1 MGIGVPV
8 LAPALKEEYG
18 LSLGQVGVVL
28 AAEWVGTLVTLIP
41 WGLAADRFGERL
53 VLGTGLGACGALLVA
68 AGHAPGF
75 VSLVVLLALAGG
87 LGVSV
92 ISASGRAVMHW
103 FGPHER
109 GLALG
114 IRQAA
119 IPLGGL
125 LAAIVLPLLSLET
138 AFLFL
143 GGMCVAAAVGGV
155 VVLRE
160 AEAWDEGVEPEAVE
174 WTLRDGRL
182 WRLSLASGLYLVA
195 QVAVIGFVVL
205 FLHDERGFS
214 AGAAAAVLAVVQVLA
229 AVLRVGAGSWSDRLG
244 SRFLPLR
251 WVGVA
256 IALTLVASA
265 ALLSADRRVL
275 VPALVVAGALSMA
288 WNGLA
293 FTAAAELAGRA
304 RSGAAIGVQQTVL
317 SAVGV
322 VAPVAFAAA
331 VSATSWR
338 AAYALAALAPLVGW
352 KLLAPLTRP

>member
-8 LAPALKEEYG
+8 LAPAIRDAYD
-18 LSLGQVGVVL
+18 LSLGQIGVVL
-28 AAEWVGTLVTLIP
+28 AAEWVGTLVTLVP
-41 WGLAADRFGERL
+41 WGLAADRFGERV
-53 VLGTGLGACGALLVA
+53 VLGVGLGSGGVLLAA

-75 VSLVVLLALAGG
+75 FSLVALLALAGA
-87 LGVSV
+87 LGASV
-92 ISASGRAVMHW
+92 ISASGRAVMQW

-114 IRQAA
+114 IRQSA

-125 LAAIVLPLLSLET
+125 VAAVVLPFLDLEG

-143 GGMCVAAAVGGV
+143 GGICVAAAVVGV
-155 VVLRE
+155 LVLRS
-160 AEAWDEGVEPEAVE
+160 AEVAEESIEPEAVE
-174 WTLRDGRL
+174 WSIRDARL
-182 WRLSLASGLYLVA
+182 WRLSCASSLYLVA
-195 QVAVIGFVVL
+195 QVALIGFVVL

-214 AGAAAAVLAVVQVLA
+214 PGRAAAVLAAMQVLA
-229 AVLRVGAGSWSDRLG
+229 VGLRIAVGRWSDGLG
-244 SRFLPLR
+244 SRVGPLR
-251 WVGVA
+251 LVGVA
-256 IALTLVASA
+256 VAVSLVAST
-265 ALLSADRRVL
+265 ALLSASRLVL
-275 VPALVVAGALSMA
+275 VPVLVVVGALSMA

-322 VAPVAFAAA
+322 VAPIAFAAA

-352 KLLAPLTRP
+352 RLLAPLARA